1 MTNCNRVF
9 TVGNL
14 GFMAAMTTA
23 LYSGSSA
30 TVDHHPV
37 FQGFADSRMSGK
49 EIASILGVTP
59 PTVSKWRK
67 GKARVPAVKLA
78 FLTLILANWLDE
90 MENKARLEAGGDT
103 NPEAWRP
110 SLRHHIDAARRS
122 LKEQEAF
129 NAVLPPEA
137 LLEGARLFRDWW
149 SAAGLRGG
157 WDINLRSEPNPGLYG
172 SSRGALRKGRIL

>member
-1 MTNCNRVF
+1 
-9 TVGNL
+9 
-14 GFMAAMTTA
+14 
-23 LYSGSSA
+23 
-30 TVDHHPV
+30 
-37 FQGFADSRMSGK
+37 MSGK

-90 MENKARLEAGGDT
+90 MENKARLESGGDP
-103 NPEAWRP
+103 NPDAWRP
-110 SLRHHIDAARRS
+110 SLRHPIDAARRS

-137 LLEGARLFRDWW
+137 VLEGARLFRDWW
-149 SAAGLRGG
+149 GAAGLRNGL
-157 WDINLRSEPNPGLYG
+157 DVNLRPEPNPDFY
-172 SSRGALRKGRIL
+172 STSRGVFGKGRIL